1 MIQEKL
7 NKLKPYFKGLKAAD
21 NYRIVEFNLKDTW
34 LIEEDKFI
42 ELQQKPIKES
52 SSILYSMF
60 YSDKKSFDD
69 IIDFVYERVIKH
81 NLELEQ
87 KEELLRAKVEE
98 LKRVFEDKSLNE
110 LSGLKFTTEED
121 SLKLGTNMSG
131 HRKPTA
137 PPSQTIKEGED
148 PRPKL
153 KKTIRLGDN
162 PEYLKDMDNKNK
174 IKQNGSSKELS
185 ENSQSK

>member
-1 MIQEKL
+1 MMIQEKL
-7 NKLKPYFKGLKAAD
+7 NKLKPYFKGLKVAD
-21 NYRIVEFNLKDTW
+21 NYRIVEFNLKSTW
-34 LIEEDKFI
+34 LVEEDKFI

-110 LSGLKFTTEED
+110 LNGLKFTTEND
-121 SLKLGTNMSG
+121 SLKLGTNMPG
-131 HRKPTA
+131 HRKPTP
-137 PPSQTIKEGED
+137 PPSKMVKEVED

-153 KKTIRLGDN
+153 K

-174 IKQNGSSKELS
+174 IKQNEFTKKLS
-185 ENSQSK
+185 TNS

>member
-7 NKLKPYFKGLKAAD
+7 NKLKPYFKGLKVAD

-34 LIEEDKFI
+34 LVEEDKFI

-69 IIDFVYERVIKH
+69 IIDFVYEKVIKH

-110 LSGLKFTTEED
+110 LNGLKFTTED
-121 SLKLGTNMSG
+121 NSLKLGTNK
-131 HRKPTA
+131 KPTP
-137 PPSQTIKEGED
+137 PPSKMIKEGED
-148 PRPKL
+148 PRPQ
-153 KKTIRLGDN
+153 IQ

-174 IKQNGSSKELS
+174 IKQNGSPKELS
-185 ENSQSK
+185 KNS

>member
-7 NKLKPYFKGLKAAD
+7 NKLKPYFKGLKVAD
-21 NYRIVEFNLKDTW
+21 NYRIVEFNLKSTW
-34 LIEEDKFI
+34 LVEEDKFI

-69 IIDFVYERVIKH
+69 IIDFVYEKVIKH

-98 LKRVFEDKSLNE
+98 LKRVFEAKSLNE
-110 LSGLKFTTEED
+110 LNGLKFTTED
-121 SLKLGTNMSG
+121 NSLKLGTNMPG
-131 HRKPTA
+131 HRKPP
-137 PPSQTIKEGED
+137 PPSQMIKEGEN
-148 PRPKL
+148 PKS
-153 KKTIRLGDN
+153 KPD
-162 PEYLKDMDNKNK
+162 YLKDMDNKNK
-174 IKQNGSSKELS
+174 IKQNEFTKKLS
-185 ENSQSK
+185 TNS

>member
-7 NKLKPYFKGLKAAD
+7 NKLKPYFKGLKVAD
-21 NYRIVEFNLKDTW
+21 NYRIVEFNLKSTW
-34 LIEEDKFI
+34 LVEEDKFI

-69 IIDFVYERVIKH
+69 IIDFVYEKVIKH

-98 LKRVFEDKSLNE
+98 LKRVFEAKGLDELNN
-110 LSGLKFTTEED
+110 LKFTTED
-121 SLKLGTNMSG
+121 NTLKLGSKKPQ
-131 HRKPTA
+131 KPT
-137 PPSQTIKEGED
+137 PPPPPPPRDRVIKEGAM
-148 PRPKL
+148 PPKP
-153 KKTIRLGDN
+153 D
-162 PEYLKDMDNKNK
+162 YLKDMDNKNK
-174 IKQNGSSKELS
+174 IKQNEFTKKLS
-185 ENSQSK
+185 TNS